1 MATYLIWLFYKICF
15 KKPDFQEKNK
25 DISSI
30 SVSNKKKK
38 KTEREGG

>member
-1 MATYLIWLFYKICF
+1 MAAYLIWLFYKICF

-38 KTEREGG
+38 KQREGG